1 MGMEKIM
8 VESSTKIAFILL
20 VTFAITIPCLE
31 AAHVLSPAELDDV
44 LKARA
49 EEAHKIA
56 LEAFV
61 PIPEAVTHD
70 LNVAVHMYVSLHMHV

>member
-1 MGMEKIM
+1 M

-31 AAHVLSPAELDDV
+31 AAHVLSPAEFDDI

-49 EEAHKIA
+49 EEARKLA
-56 LEAFV
+56 LDTYV
-61 PIPEAVTHD
+61 PIPKAVVHE
-70 LNVAVHMYVSLHMHV
+70 LNIAVHMYVSLYVHV